1 MSLPPE
7 VSLVLFLPSTWAAIT
22 CGSFLRESSAELFR
36 LVPDGTGTAFDDIE
50 PVFQVPEADPRCR
63 ETVFRETNMSYKQHD
78 VIRYFL
84 PSSSDRLAYMHHA
97 VMRSF
102 RSHVALWNIVLSY
115 DRIDTAIAKSSLGA
129 YAKMAA
135 SLQKLGDMTKTC
147 RAPAS
152 EAVNKG
158 KVTFINTFEWLH

>member
-84 PSSSDRLAYMHHA
+84 PSSSDRLAYVGSSTRGPQVVFCSLNPYSDSVA
-97 VMRSF
+97 DAPCSNAIVSVPRSPVEY
-102 RSHVALWNIVLSY
+102 RPI
-115 DRIDTAIAKSSLGA
+115 I
-129 YAKMAA
+129 
-135 SLQKLGDMTKTC
+135 
-147 RAPAS
+147 
-152 EAVNKG
+152 
-158 KVTFINTFEWLH
+158 